1 MGSWVPL
8 RDYVDLQVKGLRREL
23 EAIDRLHHMLAAER
37 EKATRVAFDAANEK
51 GVHHN
56 GLIDRMREMSK
67 QYVTWPVVL
76 LLIGLALSL
85 SDRVWGDATPVAVVN
100 PPSAPVP
107 VVPTPEAKP

>member
-1 MGSWVPL
+1 MSGMSESVPL
-8 RDYVDLQVKGLRREL
+8 RDYIDLQTEGLRREI
-23 EAIDRLHHMLAAER
+23 EAVDRLHHMLAAER

-85 SDRVWGDATPVAVVN
+85 SDRLWNDATPVAVVN
-100 PPSAPVP
+100 APSDPVP
-107 VVPTPEAKP
+107 VENKR

>member
-1 MGSWVPL
+1 MSSHIPI
-8 RDYVDLQVKGLRREL
+8 RDYIDLKVEGLRREL

-85 SDRVWGDATPVAVVN
+85 SDRMWGDATPVAVVN
-100 PPSAPVP
+100 PPSQPVP
-107 VVPTPEAKP
+107 VDPAPESKP

>member
-1 MGSWVPL
+1 MSEPL
-8 RDYVDLQVKGLRREL
+8 RDYIDSQIAGLRREI
-23 EAIDRLHHMLAAER
+23 EAVDRLHHMLAAER

-67 QYVTWPVVL
+67 QYVTWPVVI

-85 SDRVWGDATPVAVVN
+85 AGRDWKPTTVTVEN
-100 PPSAPVP
+100 PPSDPVP
-107 VVPTPEAKP
+107 VDPAPEAK